1 MPECF
6 IVQPIHPAGLDRL
19 REGGVTPRIASAHDM
34 ATVAR
39 EMPGCVAVITRN
51 AGLDAA
57 AMDATPSLQVI
68 ANHGVGT
75 NKIDLKHAAALG
87 IPTVFTPTANARSVA
102 EHAIALTLALAR
114 KVIPAD
120 AAVRGCDWSLRYDA
134 RMTELHGKVMGLA
147 GFGTIGRMTG
157 AIARHGFGMRLL
169 VFSPGTPDAAL
180 AEAGAERAQTLDA
193 LLAEADVVS
202 LHRPLRPD
210 TRNMIDGTA
219 LSRMK
224 PTAFLVNTARGEL
237 VDTEA
242 LAEALHRGTIAGAAQ
257 DVFKVEPA
265 PANEPLINA
274 PNSVLAPHIGGV
286 TEEAMRETALQCA
299 EQILDV
305 LAGRR
310 PPHLVQ
316 PDVWE
321 NRRGV
326 RPPADA

>member
-19 REGGVTPRIASAHDM
+19 RTGGVMPRIASAHDM

-39 EMPGCVAVITRN
+39 EVGGCVAVVTRN

-57 AMDATPSLQVI
+57 AMDAAPTLRII

-75 NKIDLKHAAALG
+75 NKIDLKHAALLG

-120 AAVRGCDWSLRYDA
+120 AAVRGCNWQLRYDA
-134 RMTELHGKVMGLA
+134 TMTELHGKTMGLA

-169 VFSPGTPDAAL
+169 VFSPSTPDAAL
-180 AEAGAERAQTLDA
+180 AEAGAERAATLEA

-210 TRNMIDGTA
+210 TRNMIDAAA
-219 LSRMK
+219 LARMK
-224 PTAFLVNTARGEL
+224 TTAFLVNTARGEL
-237 VDTEA
+237 VDTAA
-242 LAEALHRGTIAGAAQ
+242 LAEALHAGRIAGAAQ

-265 PANEPLINA
+265 PADEPLLHA

-299 EQILDV
+299 DQILDV

-316 PDVWE
+316 PEVWH
-321 NRRGV
+321 RR
-326 RPPADA
+326 RQP

>member
-6 IVQPIHPAGLDRL
+6 IVQPIHPAGLARL
-19 REGGVTPRIASAHDM
+19 REGGVTPRIASAADM

-57 AMDATPSLQVI
+57 AMDAAPSLRVI

-75 NKIDLKHAAALG
+75 NKIDLKHAASLG

-134 RMTELHGKVMGLA
+134 RMVELHGKTLGLA

-157 AIARHGFGMRLL
+157 AIARAGFGMKLL
-169 VFSPGTPDAAL
+169 VFSPGTPDAVL
-180 AEAGAERAQTLDA
+180 AEAGAERAPTLAA
-193 LLAEADVVS
+193 LLSASDVVS

-210 TRNMIDGTA
+210 TRNMIDAAA
-219 LSRMK
+219 LAAMK

-237 VDTEA
+237 VDTAA
-242 LAEALHRGTIAGAAQ
+242 LAQALGEGRIAGAAQ

-265 PANEPLINA
+265 PNDEPLLRA

-286 TEEAMRETALQCA
+286 TEEAMQETALQCA
-299 EQILDV
+299 AQILDV
-305 LAGRR
+305 LAGRQ
-310 PPHLVQ
+310 PPHLVN
-316 PDVWE
+316 PEVWDR
-321 NRRGV
+321 RRG
-326 RPPADA
+326 

>member
-1 MPECF
+1 
-6 IVQPIHPAGLDRL
+6 
-19 REGGVTPRIASAHDM
+19 
-34 ATVAR
+34 
-39 EMPGCVAVITRN
+39 
-51 AGLDAA
+51 
-57 AMDATPSLQVI
+57 
-68 ANHGVGT
+68 
-75 NKIDLKHAAALG
+75 
-87 IPTVFTPTANARSVA
+87 
-102 EHAIALTLALAR
+102 
-114 KVIPAD
+114 
-120 AAVRGCDWSLRYDA
+120 
-134 RMTELHGKVMGLA
+134 
-147 GFGTIGRMTG
+147 MTG
-157 AIARHGFGMRLL
+157 AIARLGFGMRLL
-169 VFSPGTPDAAL
+169 VFSPGTPDAVL
-180 AEAGAERAQTLDA
+180 AEAGAERAPTLDA

-237 VDTEA
+237 VDTAA
-242 LAEALHRGTIAGAAQ
+242 LAKALHRGTIAGAAQ

-265 PANEPLINA
+265 PADEPLINA

-286 TEEAMRETALQCA
+286 TDEAMRETALQCA

-321 NRRGV
+321 NRRGL
-326 RPPADA
+326 RPPAQA

>member
-1 MPECF
+1 MLECF

-51 AGLDAA
+51 AGLDAQ
-57 AMDATPSLQVI
+57 AMDATPSLKVI

-75 NKIDLKHAAALG
+75 NKIDLTHAASLG

-120 AAVRGCDWSLRYDA
+120 GAVRGCDWSLRYEA
-134 RMTELHGKVMGLA
+134 RMVELHGKTLGLA
-147 GFGTIGRMTG
+147 GFGTIGRMTA

-169 VFSPGTPDAAL
+169 VFSPSTPDAVL
-180 AEAGAERAQTLDA
+180 AEAGAARAPTLRA
-193 LLAEADVVS
+193 LLEVSDVVS

-210 TRNMIDGTA
+210 TRNMIDAQA
-219 LSRMK
+219 LAHMK

-237 VDTEA
+237 VDTVA
-242 LAEALHRGTIAGAAQ
+242 LSEALHSGRIAGAAQ

-265 PANEPLINA
+265 PAGEPLLHA

-299 EQILDV
+299 DQVLDV

-310 PPHLVQ
+310 PQHLVQ
-316 PDVWE
+316 PEVWE
-321 NRRGV
+321 KRRG
-326 RPPADA
+326 